1 MVEYKIKGRK
11 GIDDLQ
17 GIYAFVGNSQGDT
30 SGTNDIE
37 IYKASEGWMSF
48 VFNCELTQEAIN
60 LESERRIILNSQY
73 IKELIEDYKYG
84 EEYEITATCE
94 YNEVF
99 DKPSPEDSHSAS
111 WEILDLGTNSNN
123 IQ

>member
-1 MVEYKIKGRK
+1 MTEYKIKGRR

-37 IYKASEGWMSF
+37 VYKASGGWMSF
-48 VFNCELTQEAIN
+48 IFNCELEQNAIN
-60 LESERRIILNSQY
+60 AESERRIILNSQY

-84 EEYEITATCE
+84 EEYETIINVE
-94 YNEVF
+94 HNSLF
-99 DKPSPEDSHSAS
+99 DDPQENRPLLSYTTTF
-111 WEILDLGTNSNN
+111 LDLTK
-123 IQ
+123 